1 LVCELCLAFAF
12 APEIEMNKELAKSIG
27 TAARQARKAL
37 QLTQEDAAER
47 IDVSVE
53 FYARIE
59 RGISLPSILTF
70 ARIVSSLGVSA
81 DIMLGRQQPS
91 VVQTGISWTPAP
103 PDDSQEIRRLVRR
116 LRQAQPGTLRLVN
129 LILKEIE
136 SQPLETLDSELER
149 SDSEL
154 DSALERSDSELER
167 SDSEVERSDSEGRQ
181 SPVAPTTMAPP
192 HEPLFRGM
200 RPVSD
205 DRSVIAARPMMLALA
220 E

>member
-1 LVCELCLAFAF
+1 
-12 APEIEMNKELAKSIG
+12 MNKELARTIG
-27 TAARQARKAL
+27 TAARAARKAL

-81 DIMLGRQQPS
+81 DLLLGGQELAAVP
-91 VVQTGISWTPAP
+91 TGTSFAPAP

-116 LRQAQPGTLRLVN
+116 LRKAQPGTLRLVS
-129 LILKEIE
+129 LILEEIE
-136 SQPLETLDSELER
+136 SPPQDMLASALDSDLDSER
-149 SDSEL
+149 DSER
-154 DSALERSDSELER
+154 DSVAGED
-167 SDSEVERSDSEGRQ
+167 GQ
-181 SPVAPTTMAPP
+181 SPVSPMAMVLS
-192 HEPLFRGM
+192 HEPLFHGM
-200 RPVSD
+200 RPLS
-205 DRSVIAARPMMLALA
+205 SERPAIPAGPVAIALA